1 MTHNLKKT
9 FAMLLLAI
17 FGSALLYNCEPDP
30 DSLGEQLFNGDA
42 TQGNEI
48 AYPVIAYNY
57 DNNDSIR
64 SDASRLISG
73 LNESGATT
81 NVAVLGAF
89 TESQFG
95 MQRASYVTQ
104 LRMPVDNY
112 DFNGAN
118 PKVDSVVLVVR
129 PPANTAANTYFFES
143 SDSLKTKTFE
153 KSDFPVD
160 GVATAVSIEKKTYP
174 VRKYGKIAGSKSMK
188 INVHEVTTFLDAND
202 DSFKRSNKTISTGEL
217 LGSGVFDGNISST
230 SITKKSDNSVVFT
243 GNLGFRMKLSNTD
256 FFQTHILDK
265 KGKPELQDAANFIR
279 YFKGIKISVDETD
292 KYLYQFSPNDLQLIM
307 YYKYDKTDNGTT
319 TRPQTTL
326 SFNLGGANA
335 HLGLYEYSRSGS
347 SVAAALAA
355 SNPAEGDER
364 LFVQGMGGP
373 SVVVKIKDETIA
385 KLKDIF
391 VKDKAGIVS
400 AKIRIYLDP
409 STWKNTGSTEDRR
422 FTLLTNTLDAN
433 GKIDYK
439 KLAFTSDLTNGLGLY
454 YFKDKPEPGYYDFVV
469 TKTVKDLVEGKKET
483 VDGTEQ
489 PIVNKPLVITAGTF
503 AANATG
509 TLLGVR
515 NTTRA
520 FDMNRII
527 LTGVDKTNTNPKRI
541 QLMVTYGTKK

>member
-1 MTHNLKKT
+1 MTHNLKRT

-17 FGSALLYNCEPDP
+17 FGSTILYNCEPDP
-30 DSLGEQLFNGDA
+30 DSLGEQLFNDDA
-42 TQGNEI
+42 AQGNEI

-57 DNNDSIR
+57 SNNDSIR
-64 SDASRLISG
+64 SDAARLISG
-73 LNESGATT
+73 VSESGAASY
-81 NVAVLGAF
+81 VGVLGAF
-89 TESQFG
+89 TENQFG

-129 PPANTAANTYFFES
+129 PPANTTASTYFFES
-143 SDSLKTKTFE
+143 DSLKTNTFE

-160 GVATAVSIEKKTYP
+160 GVATAVSIERKTYP
-174 VRKYGKIAGSKSMK
+174 VRKYGKIGGASKSMK
-188 INVHEVTTFLDAND
+188 INVHEVTTFLDSND
-202 DSFKRSNKTISTGEL
+202 DTFKRSNKSISTGEL
-217 LGSGVFDGNISST
+217 LGSGVFDGNINSI

-243 GNLGFRMKLSNTD
+243 GNLGFRMKLSNTN

-265 KGKPELQDAANFIR
+265 KGKPELQDASNFIR

-319 TRPQTTL
+319 TRPQTNL
-326 SFNLGGANA
+326 VFNLGGSNA
-335 HLGLYEYSRSGS
+335 HIGLYEYSRTNS
-347 SVAAALAA
+347 SVEKALAA
-355 SNPAEGDER
+355 INTSEGDEK
-364 LFVQGMGGP
+364 LYVQGMGGP
-373 SVVVKIKDETIA
+373 SVVMKIKDETIA
-385 KLKDIF
+385 DLKKIY
-391 VKDKAGIVS
+391 VEKKAGILS
-400 AKIRIYLDP
+400 AKIRVYVDP
-409 STWKNTGSTEDRR
+409 LSWKNTNSTEDRR
-422 FTLLTNTLDAN
+422 FSILTNTLNSN
-433 GKIDYK
+433 GTIDFS
-439 KLAFTSDLTNGLGLY
+439 KLAYTSDLSTGLGLY
-454 YFKDKPEPGYYDFVV
+454 NYNKDKDYYDIVV
-469 TKTVKDLVEGKKET
+469 TKTIKDLVEGVKDA
-483 VDGTEQ
+483 DGNL
-489 PIVNKPLVITAGTF
+489 IKNNPLVMSAGTF

-527 LTGVDKTNTNPKRI
+527 LTGIDKANANPKRI

>member
-1 MTHNLKKT
+1 MTHNLKRT
-9 FAMLLLAI
+9 FAILLMAF
-17 FGSALLYNCEPDP
+17 FGSTFLYNCEPDP

-42 TQGNEI
+42 VQGNEI
-48 AYPVIAYNY
+48 SYPVIAYNY
-57 DNNDSIR
+57 DNKDSIK

-73 LNESGATT
+73 LNESGAATY
-81 NVAVLGAF
+81 VGVLGAF
-89 TESQFG
+89 TENQFG
-95 MQRASYVTQ
+95 MQRTSYVTQ

-129 PPANTAANTYFFES
+129 PPANTTANTYFFES
-143 SDSLKTKTFE
+143 DSLKTNTFD

-174 VRKYGKIAGSKSMK
+174 VRKYGKVASKTMK
-188 INVHEVTTFLDAND
+188 INVHEVTTFLDANND
-202 DSFKRSNKTISTGEL
+202 ALKRSNASISTGEL
-217 LGSGVFDGNISST
+217 LGSGVFDGKISSV

-326 SFNLGGANA
+326 NFNLGSANA

-347 SVAAALAA
+347 PVASALAA
-355 SNPAEGDER
+355 SNPNDGDAR

-373 SVVVKIKDETIA
+373 SVIVKIKDETIA
-385 KLKDIF
+385 QLKD
-391 VKDKAGIVS
+391 VYNKDKAGIVS
-400 AKIRIYLDP
+400 AKIRVYLDP
-409 STWKNTGSTEDRR
+409 ETWKNTGSTEDRR
-422 FTLLTNTLDAN
+422 FTLLTNTLNN
-433 GKIDYK
+433 GAIDYSTSALK
-439 KLAFTSDLTNGLGLY
+439 FTSDLTNGLGLY
-454 YFKDKPEPGYYDFVV
+454 YYKENPGYYDFVV
-469 TKTVKDLVEGKKET
+469 TKTIKDLVEGVKDS
-483 VDGTEQ
+483 DGNL
-489 PIVNKPLVITAGTF
+489 IKNKPLIITAGSFVT
-503 AANATG
+503 NPTG

-541 QLMVTYGTKK
+541 QLLVTYGTKK

>member
-1 MTHNLKKT
+1 
-9 FAMLLLAI
+9 
-17 FGSALLYNCEPDP
+17 
-30 DSLGEQLFNGDA
+30 
-42 TQGNEI
+42 
-48 AYPVIAYNY
+48 
-57 DNNDSIR
+57 
-64 SDASRLISG
+64 
-73 LNESGATT
+73 
-81 NVAVLGAF
+81 
-89 TESQFG
+89 
-95 MQRASYVTQ
+95 
-104 LRMPVDNY
+104 
-112 DFNGAN
+112 
-118 PKVDSVVLVVR
+118 
-129 PPANTAANTYFFES
+129 
-143 SDSLKTKTFE
+143 
-153 KSDFPVD
+153 
-160 GVATAVSIEKKTYP
+160 
-174 VRKYGKIAGSKSMK
+174 
-188 INVHEVTTFLDAND
+188 
-202 DSFKRSNKTISTGEL
+202 
-217 LGSGVFDGNISST
+217 
-230 SITKKSDNSVVFT
+230 
-243 GNLGFRMKLSNTD
+243 MKLSNTD

>member
-1 MTHNLKKT
+1 MA
-9 FAMLLLAI
+9 F
-17 FGSALLYNCEPDP
+17 FGSTFLYNCEPDP

-42 TQGNEI
+42 VQGNEI
-48 AYPVIAYNY
+48 SYPVIAYNY
-57 DNNDSIR
+57 DNKDSIK

-73 LNESGATT
+73 LNESGAATY
-81 NVAVLGAF
+81 VGVLGAF
-89 TESQFG
+89 TENQFG

-129 PPANTAANTYFFES
+129 PPANTTANTYFFES
-143 SDSLKTKTFE
+143 DSLKTNTFD

-174 VRKYGKIAGSKSMK
+174 VRKYGKVASKTMK
-188 INVHEVTTFLDAND
+188 INVHEVTTFLDANND
-202 DSFKRSNKTISTGEL
+202 ALKRSNASISTGEL
-217 LGSGVFDGNISST
+217 LGSGVFDGKISSV

-326 SFNLGGANA
+326 NFNLGSANA
-335 HLGLYEYSRSGS
+335 HLGLYEYNRTGS
-347 SVAAALAA
+347 AVKYAVDNST
-355 SNPAEGDER
+355 PAEGDAR

-373 SVVVKIKDETIA
+373 SVIVKIKDETIA
-385 KLKDIF
+385 ELKD
-391 VKDKAGIVS
+391 VYNKNKAGIVS
-400 AKIRIYLDP
+400 AKIRVYLDP
-409 STWKNTGSTEDRR
+409 DTWKNTGSTEDRR
-422 FTLLTNTLDAN
+422 FTLLTNTLNN
-433 GKIDYK
+433 GAIDYSTSALK
-439 KLAFTSDLTNGLGLY
+439 FTSDLTSGLGLY
-454 YFKDKPEPGYYDFVV
+454 YYKENPGYYDFVV
-469 TKTVKDLVEGKKET
+469 TKTIKDLVEGKTET
-483 VDGTEQ
+483 VGNDTK
-489 PIVNKPLVITAGTF
+489 PIVNKPLVITAGSF

-541 QLMVTYGTKK
+541 QLLVTYGTKK

>member
-9 FAMLLLAI
+9 FAMLVLAI
-17 FGSALLYNCEPDP
+17 FGSAFLYNCEPDP

-42 TQGNEI
+42 AQGNEI

-57 DNNDSIR
+57 NNNDSIR

-73 LNESGATT
+73 LSESGVTT

-89 TESQFG
+89 TEPQFG

-104 LRMPVDNY
+104 LRMPTDNF

-129 PPANTAANTYFFES
+129 PPANTASNTYFFEG
-143 SDSLKTKTFE
+143 DSLRTNTYTKT
-153 KSDFPVD
+153 DFPVD
-160 GVATAVSIEKKTYP
+160 GVATEVSIEKKTYP
-174 VRKYGKIAGSKSMK
+174 VRKYGKIGGASKSMK
-188 INVHEVTTFLDAND
+188 INVHEVTTFLDANND
-202 DSFKRSNKTISTGEL
+202 ALKRSNASISTGEL
-217 LGSGVFDGNISST
+217 LGSGVFDGNVSSL
-230 SITKKSDNSVVFT
+230 SITKKSDNSIVFS
-243 GNLGFRMKLSNTD
+243 GNLGFRMKLSNTN

-292 KYLYQFSPNDLQLIM
+292 RYLYQFSPNDLQVIM

-326 SFNLGGANA
+326 TFNLGSANA
-335 HLGLYEYSRSGS
+335 HIGLYEYNRTGS
-347 SVAAALAA
+347 AVKDALDN
-355 SNPAEGDER
+355 STPAEGDER

-373 SVVVKIKDETIA
+373 SVVVKIKDETINELKE
-385 KLKDIF
+385 KLIT
-391 VKDKAGIVS
+391 DKVGIVS
-400 AKIRIYLDP
+400 AKIRVYLDP
-409 STWKNTGSTEDRR
+409 ATWKNTGSTEDRK
-422 FTLLTNTLDAN
+422 FTLLNNTLNA
-433 GKIDYK
+433 GKIDYS
-439 KLAFTSDLTNGLGLY
+439 KLTFTSDLTNGLGLY
-454 YFKDKPEPGYYDFVV
+454 YYKENPGYYDFVV
-469 TKTVKDLVEGKKET
+469 TKTVKDIVEGKTET
-483 VDGTEQ
+483 VGDATQ
-489 PIVNKPLVITAGTF
+489 PIVNKPLIINAGAF
-503 AANATG
+503 AASTTG

-527 LTGVDKTNTNPKRI
+527 LTGVAKTNANPKRI

>member
-17 FGSALLYNCEPDP
+17 FGSAFLYNCEPDP

-188 INVHEVTTFLDAND
+188 INVHEVTTFLDTND
-202 DSFKRSNKTISTGEL
+202 DSFKRSNKPISTGEL

-335 HLGLYEYSRSGS
+335 HLGLYEYNRTGS
-347 SVAAALAA
+347 AVKNAVDN
-355 SNPAEGDER
+355 SNPDMGDAR

-373 SVVVKIKDETIA
+373 SVIVKVEDKTINELKE
-385 KLKDIF
+385 KLITN
-391 VKDKAGIVS
+391 KAGIVS

-409 STWKNTGSTEDRR
+409 STWKNTGSTEDRK
-422 FTLLTNTLDAN
+422 FTLLNNTLNA
-433 GKIDYK
+433 GKIDYS
-439 KLAFTSDLTNGLGLY
+439 KLTFTSDLTNGLGLY
-454 YFKDKPEPGYYDFVV
+454 YYKENPGYYDFVV
-469 TKTVKDLVEGKKET
+469 TKTIKDLVEEK
-483 VDGTEQ
+483 TEKDANGNTKL
-489 PIVNKPLVITAGTF
+489 ITNKPLVITAGTF

>member
-1 MTHNLKKT
+1 MTHNLKRT
-9 FAMLLLAI
+9 LAMLLLAI
-17 FGSALLYNCEPDP
+17 FGSTILYNCEPDP
-30 DSLGEQLFNGDA
+30 DSLGEQLFNDDA
-42 TQGNEI
+42 AQGNEI

-57 DNNDSIR
+57 SNNDSIR
-64 SDASRLISG
+64 SDAARLISG
-73 LNESGATT
+73 VNESGAASY
-81 NVAVLGAF
+81 VGVLGAF

-129 PPANTAANTYFFES
+129 PPANTTASTYFFES
-143 SDSLKTKTFE
+143 DSLKTNTFE

-174 VRKYGKIAGSKSMK
+174 VRKYGKIGGASKSMK
-188 INVHEVTTFLDAND
+188 INVHEVTTFLDSND
-202 DSFKRSNKTISTGEL
+202 DTFKRSNKSISTGEL
-217 LGSGVFDGNISST
+217 LGSGVFDGNINSI

-243 GNLGFRMKLSNTD
+243 GNLGFRMKLSNTN

-265 KGKPELQDAANFIR
+265 KGKPELQDASNFIR

-319 TRPQTTL
+319 TRPQTNL
-326 SFNLGGANA
+326 VFNLGGSNA
-335 HLGLYEYSRSGS
+335 HIGLYEYSRTNS
-347 SVAAALAA
+347 SVEKALAA
-355 SNPAEGDER
+355 INTSEGDEK
-364 LFVQGMGGP
+364 LYVQGMGGP
-373 SVVVKIKDETIA
+373 SVVMKIQDETIA
-385 KLKDIF
+385 NLKKIYLE
-391 VKDKAGIVS
+391 KKAGILS
-400 AKIRIYLDP
+400 AKIRVYVDP
-409 STWKNTGSTEDRR
+409 LSWKNTNSTEDRR
-422 FTLLTNTLDAN
+422 FSILTNTLNSN
-433 GKIDYK
+433 GTIDFS
-439 KLAFTSDLTNGLGLY
+439 KLAYTSDLSTGLGLY
-454 YFKDKPEPGYYDFVV
+454 NYNKDKDYYDIVV
-469 TKTVKDLVEGKKET
+469 TKTIKDLVEDAKDS
-483 VDGTEQ
+483 DGNF
-489 PIVNKPLVITAGTF
+489 IKNKPLIISAGTF

-520 FDMNRII
+520 FDMNRVI
-527 LTGVDKTNTNPKRI
+527 LTGIDKTNTNPKRI

>member
-1 MTHNLKKT
+1 MTHNLKRT

-17 FGSALLYNCEPDP
+17 FGSTILYNCEPDP
-30 DSLGEQLFNGDA
+30 DSLGEQLFNDDA
-42 TQGNEI
+42 AQGNEI

-57 DNNDSIR
+57 DNKDSIR
-64 SDASRLISG
+64 SDAARLISG
-73 LNESGATT
+73 VNESGAASY
-81 NVAVLGAF
+81 VGVLGAF

-129 PPANTAANTYFFES
+129 PPANTTASTYFFES
-143 SDSLKTKTFE
+143 DSLKTNTFE

-174 VRKYGKIAGSKSMK
+174 VRKYGKIGGASKSMK
-188 INVHEVTTFLDAND
+188 INVHEVTTFLDSND
-202 DSFKRSNKTISTGEL
+202 DTFKRSNKIISTGEL
-217 LGSGVFDGNISST
+217 LGSGVFDGNINSI

-243 GNLGFRMKLSNTD
+243 GNLGFRMKLSNTN

-265 KGKPELQDAANFIR
+265 KGKPELQDASNFIR

-319 TRPQTTL
+319 TRPQTNL
-326 SFNLGGANA
+326 VFNLGGSNA
-335 HLGLYEYSRSGS
+335 HIGLYEYSRINS
-347 SVAAALAA
+347 SVEKALAA
-355 SNPAEGDER
+355 INTSEGDEK
-364 LFVQGMGGP
+364 LYVQGMGGP
-373 SVVVKIKDETIA
+373 SVVMKIKDETIA
-385 KLKDIF
+385 DLKKIY
-391 VKDKAGIVS
+391 VEKKAGILS
-400 AKIRIYLDP
+400 AKIRVYVDP
-409 STWKNTGSTEDRR
+409 LSWKNTNSTEDRR
-422 FTLLTNTLDAN
+422 FSILTNTLNSN
-433 GKIDYK
+433 GTIDFS
-439 KLAFTSDLTNGLGLY
+439 KLAYTSDLSTGLGLY
-454 YFKDKPEPGYYDFVV
+454 NYNKDKDYYDIVV
-469 TKTVKDLVEGKKET
+469 TKTIKDLVEDVKDS
-483 VDGTEQ
+483 DGNF
-489 PIVNKPLVITAGTF
+489 IKNKPLIISAGTF

-527 LTGVDKTNTNPKRI
+527 LTGIDKTNTNPKRI

>member
-1 MTHNLKKT
+1 MTHNLKRT

-17 FGSALLYNCEPDP
+17 FGSTILYNCEPDP
-30 DSLGEQLFNGDA
+30 DSLGEQLFNDDA
-42 TQGNEI
+42 AQGNEI

-57 DNNDSIR
+57 SNNDSIR
-64 SDASRLISG
+64 SDAARLISG
-73 LNESGATT
+73 VNESGAASY
-81 NVAVLGAF
+81 VGVLGAF

-143 SDSLKTKTFE
+143 DSLKTNTFE

-174 VRKYGKIAGSKSMK
+174 VRKYGKIGGGSKSMK
-188 INVHEVTTFLDAND
+188 INVHEVTTFLDSND
-202 DSFKRSNKTISTGEL
+202 DKFKRSNAGTSISTGEL
-217 LGSGVFDGNISST
+217 LGSGVFDGNINSL

-243 GNLGFRMKLSNTD
+243 GNLGFRMKLSNTN

-307 YYKYDKTDNGTT
+307 YYKYDKTENGTT
-319 TRPQTTL
+319 TRPQTNL
-326 SFNLGGANA
+326 VFNLGGSNA
-335 HLGLYEYSRSGS
+335 HIGLYEYNNAGTP
-347 SVAAALAA
+347 VANALAA
-355 SNPAEGDER
+355 SNSNEGDEK
-364 LFVQGMGGP
+364 LYIQGMGGP
-373 SVVVKIKDETIA
+373 SVVMKIKDETIA
-385 KLKDIF
+385 DLKKIY
-391 VKDKAGIVS
+391 VEKKAGILS
-400 AKIRIYLDP
+400 AKIRVYVDP
-409 STWKNTGSTEDRR
+409 LSWKNTNSTEDRR
-422 FTLLTNTLDAN
+422 FSILTNTLNSN
-433 GKIDYK
+433 GTIDFS
-439 KLAFTSDLTNGLGLY
+439 KLAYTSDLSTGLGLY
-454 YFKDKPEPGYYDFVV
+454 NYNKDKDYYDIVV
-469 TKTVKDLVEGKKET
+469 TKTIKDLVEEAKDSDGKLIE
-483 VDGTEQ
+483 
-489 PIVNKPLVITAGTF
+489 NKPLVISAGTF

-520 FDMNRII
+520 FDMNRVI
-527 LTGVDKTNTNPKRI
+527 LTGIDKTNTNPKRI
-541 QLMVTYGTKK
+541 QLMVTYATKK

>member
-17 FGSALLYNCEPDP
+17 FGSTFLYNCEPDP

-42 TQGNEI
+42 AQGNEI

-57 DNNDSIR
+57 NNNDSIR

-73 LNESGATT
+73 LNESGAST

-104 LRMPVDNY
+104 LRMPVDNF

-129 PPANTAANTYFFES
+129 PPANTASNTYFFES
-143 SDSLKTKTFE
+143 DSLKTNTYTKA
-153 KSDFPVD
+153 DFPVD
-160 GVATAVSIEKKTYP
+160 GVATEVSIEKKTYP
-174 VRKYGKIAGSKSMK
+174 VRKYGKIGGASKSMK
-188 INVHEVTTFLDAND
+188 INGHEITTFLDTND
-202 DSFKRSNKTISTGEL
+202 DKFKRSNVSVNTGEL

-335 HLGLYEYSRSGS
+335 HIGLYEYSRSGS

-355 SNPAEGDER
+355 SKPDEGDER

-373 SVVVKIKDETIA
+373 SVVVKIKDETIT
-385 KLKDIF
+385 KLKEIYN
-391 VKDKAGIVS
+391 KDKAGIVS

-422 FTLLTNTLDAN
+422 FTLLTNTLNN
-433 GKIDYK
+433 GAIDYSTSALK
-439 KLAFTSDLTNGLGLY
+439 FTSDLTNGLGLY
-454 YFKDKPEPGYYDFVV
+454 YYKENLGYYDFVV
-469 TKTVKDLVEGKKET
+469 TKTIKDLVEEKKENDT
-483 VDGTEQ
+483 NGNPQ
-489 PIVNKPLVITAGTF
+489 LIPNKPLIITAGTF